1 MSEKRL
7 VLTIARGYGS
17 GGRTMAKRLSGEL
30 GIPVYDKE
38 ILRMASEES
47 GVNEEMFG
55 RIDEKVKKI
64 FIATSGK
71 YKGKALSPNKSGFTS
86 DDNLFE
92 LQAEVI
98 RRIAETEDCIFVGRC
113 ADYILRDKNYV
124 TRVYMYASEADCLHR
139 LKQTMSDPDEVL
151 IERIRDIDKQRAE
164 YYKYYTGHEWDDA
177 KNYDLCLNT
186 GKMSYSHLVNVVRA
200 YLDNKVDMLNA

>member
-1 MSEKRL
+1 MSDKRL

-17 GGRTMAKRLSGEL
+17 GGRTMAKRLSEEL
-30 GIPVYDKE
+30 GLPMYDKE
-38 ILRMASEES
+38 ILRMASDES
-47 GVNEEMFG
+47 GINEELFG

-64 FIATSGK
+64 FLATSGK
-71 YKGKALSPNKSGFTS
+71 YKGKPLSPSHSGFTS

-98 RRIAETEDCIFVGRC
+98 RRIAETENCIFVGRC
-113 ADYILRDKNYV
+113 ADYILKDKTYV
-124 TRVYMYASEADCLHR
+124 TRIYMYASEEDCLHR
-139 LKQTMSDPDEVL
+139 LKQTMADPDEVL
-151 IERIRDIDKQRAE
+151 IERMHSIDRQRAG

-200 YLDNKVDMLNA
+200 YLDNKTAVL

>member
-1 MSEKRL
+1 
-7 VLTIARGYGS
+7 
-17 GGRTMAKRLSGEL
+17 
-30 GIPVYDKE
+30 
-38 ILRMASEES
+38 
-47 GVNEEMFG
+47 
-55 RIDEKVKKI
+55 
-64 FIATSGK
+64 
-71 YKGKALSPNKSGFTS
+71 
-86 DDNLFE
+86 
-92 LQAEVI
+92 
-98 RRIAETEDCIFVGRC
+98 
-113 ADYILRDKNYV
+113 
-124 TRVYMYASEADCLHR
+124 MYASEADCLHR